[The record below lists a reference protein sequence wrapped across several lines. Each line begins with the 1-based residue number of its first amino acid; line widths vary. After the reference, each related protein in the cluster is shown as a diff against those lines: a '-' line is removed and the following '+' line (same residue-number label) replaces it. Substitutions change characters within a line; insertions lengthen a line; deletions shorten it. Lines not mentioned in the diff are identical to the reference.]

1 MRHNARQSYNNR
13 ELRHQTFTIHGGQP
27 EVRSCAFFIRH
38 VFHGGLQGTFP
49 TRADSARPSEFQNIF
64 AMETWPLAEHYQ

>member
-1 MRHNARQSYNNR
+1 MLDKVIIIESLGIRRSRFAG
-13 ELRHQTFTIHGGQP
+13 GGQP
-27 EVRSCAFFIRH
+27 EVRSCAFFIRRH